1 MKNKNSAFYII
12 AISLPF
18 VFLLLLEVGLRL
30 VGYGHSYPLFVE
42 VDSMQGYVQPNPE
55 LIKRYFPANSP
66 APNVAPD
73 TYFFQKDKPANTFR
87 IVTMGG
93 STMAGFPYGR
103 FGSPAG
109 MLKQRLK
116 ATNPSQNI
124 EVISVAM
131 SSINSYTLLDITD
144 EVIAINPD
152 AVLIYA
158 GHNEYL
164 GIMGVGSVFASK
176 GGHAAN
182 VLYLTLKD
190 VRIFQLL
197 QNILYFF
204 SSSNIDTSNADQR
217 TVMAQVAKNKDI
229 VFNDSVYQAGVNQ
242 FRSNLDMILAKLNQ
256 ADVNT
261 LISNLVANELDQPPF
276 NSISDTV
283 LDNVAAN
290 LLNPATQSRTP
301 VTAAD
306 ISKAND
312 ILHADY
318 FYAVGKR
325 YAAANDAKNAL
336 GYLTRAADLDLL
348 RFRAPSEFNQIIGK
362 LSNKH
367 RAIFVDMHA
376 YFRQYTP
383 LIGNNYMLEHLHPND
398 QGYFIMAEAFF
409 EALVSEKLIQVQ
421 YNISEQTAKQLTAV
435 TSADKMLARFK
446 IDGLTSDYPFT
457 DTKRPVNLPVA
468 TTAVE
473 QIGLA
478 RITGAEYLET
488 QQALLAYY
496 QQANE
501 PLKAATAAAN
511 MFDAISTNADA
522 ARAAT
527 MLYLN
532 ASQFQMAK
540 YYALKCVDLAP
551 KNATF
556 RLTLAQ
562 IYFQLGKQE
571 ESVNQLNT
579 ILQFEPD
586 NQRALQIKRQIGG

>member
-1 MKNKNSAFYII
+1 MKNKHSAFYII

-18 VFLLLLEVGLRL
+18 VFLLLLEGGLRA
-30 VGYGHSYPLFVE
+30 VGYGNAYPLFVD
-42 VDSMQGYVQPNPE
+42 VDTMQGYIQPNPE
-55 LIKRYFPANSP
+55 LIKRYFPANSST
-66 APNVAPD
+66 PNVAPD
-73 TYFFQKDKPANTFR
+73 TYFFQTQKPDNTLR

-124 EVISVAM
+124 EIISVAM

-144 EVIAINPD
+144 EVININPD
-152 AVLIYA
+152 VVLIYA

-182 VLYLTLKD
+182 LLYLTLKE

-197 QNILYFF
+197 QSILH
-204 SSSNIDTSNADQR
+204 SLRSTNIDTSTLDQR

-229 VFNDSVYQAGVNQ
+229 VYNDSVYLAGVNQ
-242 FRSNLDMILAKLNQ
+242 FESNLGKILEKLDQ
-256 ADVNT
+256 ANIKTV
-261 LISNLVANELDQPPF
+261 ISNLVANELDQPPF
-276 NSISDTV
+276 NSITDAA
-283 LDNVAAN
+283 LDNAAAD
-290 LLNPATQSRTP
+290 LLHPATQNRTA
-301 VTAAD
+301 VTAED

-325 YAAANDAKNAL
+325 YAAAEDSDNAL
-336 GYLTRAADLDLL
+336 GYLTRAIDLDLL
-348 RFRAPSEFNQIIGK
+348 RFRAPSEFNQIIEK
-362 LSNKH
+362 LSHKYQ
-367 RAIFVDMHA
+367 ATYVDMHA
-376 YFRQYTP
+376 YFRDYTP
-383 LIGNNYMLEHLHPND
+383 LIGHNYMLEHLHPNN

-409 EALVSEKLIQVQ
+409 KALVSEKLIIPE
-421 YNISEQTAKQLTAV
+421 YTISEHTAKQLTAV

-457 DTKRPVNLPVA
+457 DTKLQVNLPLA
-468 TTAVE
+468 TTALE

-478 RITGAEYLET
+478 RVKGAEYLET

-496 QQANE
+496 QQANK
-501 PLKAATAAAN
+501 PLNAATAAAN
-511 MFDAISTNADA
+511 IFDAIPYNVEA
-522 ARAAT
+522 ARAAS

-532 ASQFQMAK
+532 AKQWQMAK
-540 YYALKCVDLAP
+540 YYALKCVDLEP
-551 KNATF
+551 KNANF

-562 IYFQLGKQE
+562 IYFQLGKRD
-571 ESVNQLNT
+571 ESVNQLNA

-586 NQRALQIKRQIGG
+586 NHRALQIKRQISG